1 MADQHTVRAYDKD
14 LDLLERR
21 IAEMGGLAEKMVIEA
36 VDALA
41 SGDAALAQ
49 QVVETDPRLDALQR
63 EIEEQA
69 TLTIARRQPVANDLR
84 EIIGAIRV
92 AGDLERVGDLAKN
105 IARRALKIGLEGRV
119 PHAIVGIKHMNEFAT
134 ELMKDVL
141 DAYAQRDVERAL
153 DVWERDV
160 ELDALEDLV
169 FRDLLTHMM
178 EDPRNI
184 TFCAHLLFCSK
195 NIERIGDHATNIAE
209 TVVYLVTG
217 SNLPTGRPHGP
228 AGNGHRDRRDRS
240 GQVNQARKDMVRH
253 GAASAP
259 RILIVEDE
267 SDLSLLLGYNLEAEG
282 YVVENV
288 ERGDEAELRLAENAP
303 DLVILDW
310 MLPGVSGLEICR
322 RLRARESTR
331 TLPVIMVTARGEE
344 AERVRGLSVG
354 ADDYVV
360 KPFSVPELMAR
371 VRALL
376 RRSRPERIAE
386 RLYAGRSRSR
396 PGDAAGAARH
406 ARHPSRPDRVPAARI
421 SSGEARPGVLARATP
436 GRRVGPGG
444 GDRRTHGRR
453 PCRAPA
459 QGALPRPRARPHP
472 NRARNRLRL
481 RRNLRQTLTSQ
492 NSDSG
497 NEGCGCRRRRQ

>member
-41 SGDAALAQ
+41 SGDSALAL
-49 QVVETDPRLDALQR
+49 QVAETDPRLDALQR

-105 IARRALKIGLEGRV
+105 IARRSVKIGVESRV
-119 PHAIVGIKHMNEFAT
+119 PRAIVGIKHMNEFAT

-160 ELDALEDLV
+160 DLDALEDSV

-184 TFCAHLLFCSK
+184 TFSAHLLFCSK

-217 SNLPTGRPHGP
+217 S
-228 AGNGHRDRRDRS
+228 
-240 GQVNQARKDMVRH
+240 
-253 GAASAP
+253 
-259 RILIVEDE
+259 
-267 SDLSLLLGYNLEAEG
+267 
-282 YVVENV
+282 
-288 ERGDEAELRLAENAP
+288 
-303 DLVILDW
+303 
-310 MLPGVSGLEICR
+310 
-322 RLRARESTR
+322 
-331 TLPVIMVTARGEE
+331 TLPIERPRGRRETDAETDARG
-344 AERVRGLSVG
+344 AI
-354 ADDYVV
+354 
-360 KPFSVPELMAR
+360 K
-371 VRALL
+371 
-376 RRSRPERIAE
+376 
-386 RLYAGRSRSR
+386 
-396 PGDAAGAARH
+396 
-406 ARHPSRPDRVPAARI
+406 
-421 SSGEARPGVLARATP
+421 
-436 GRRVGPGG
+436 
-444 GDRRTHGRR
+444 
-453 PCRAPA
+453 
-459 QGALPRPRARPHP
+459 
-472 NRARNRLRL
+472 
-481 RRNLRQTLTSQ
+481 
-492 NSDSG
+492 
-497 NEGCGCRRRRQ
+497 